1 MSDTTHPINIET
13 LVAQAMAERDP
24 KELAL
29 GYLRYEELRKLGPA
43 SYAELCRRN
52 YYGKNFDE
60 MIDQLI
66 TKTTP

>member
-1 MSDTTHPINIET
+1 MSDTTRPINIET
-13 LVAQAMAERDP
+13 LVAQAMSERDP
-24 KELAL
+24 RELAL

>member
-1 MSDTTHPINIET
+1 MIKYIIEK
-13 LVAQAMAERDP
+13 LVAATMEQRDP

-29 GYLRYEELRKLGPA
+29 GFLRYEALRKLGPA

-60 MIDQLI
+60 MIDELI
-66 TKTTP
+66 TK

>member
-1 MSDTTHPINIET
+1 MSDTIGLNSLET
-13 LVAQAMAERDP
+13 VVARAMSERDP
-24 KELAL
+24 RELAL